1 MKKIYVAGHEG
12 MVGSS
17 IVNILKK
24 KKNIKLI
31 LKNKSEVDLTR
42 QNEVEDFFDLEKP
55 DEVYIAAAKVGGIK
69 YNAAYPAEFIYQNL
83 MIQTNIIQSAKNA
96 KVKKLLFL
104 GSSCIYPKF
113 ANQPMQEK
121 DLLTGQLEP
130 TNEAYAVAKIAG
142 IKMCESYNRQ
152 YGLDFRCV
160 MPTNLYGPG
169 DKYHPDN
176 SHVIPGMIHKF
187 HNAKEKNIGSV
198 TVWGTGNARREFL
211 YVEDLALASVHVM
224 KLNKD
229 IYNKF
234 LGKDSFLNIGL
245 GEDIS
250 IKELAYKIKKIVGY
264 KGTVN
269 FDLTQPDGMPQKL
282 LNVKKINRTG
292 WKSKMNLNKG
302 LKISYEDFIKQ
313 SLKHNYNKK
322 NNQSA
327 IKNSSKYKFPLVKS
341 SWDSKEY
348 GIFNKVIKS
357 DNFTM
362 SENVKKFESKFSE
375 FIGAKYTVM
384 VNSGSSA
391 NLLMVGSLFYRRKNK
406 LKRGDEVIVPSVS
419 WSTSYFPLQQY
430 GLKLVFVDIDINT
443 LNYDTKKLKKAIS
456 NKTRLILCVNLL
468 GNSNNFD
475 EIKKIIN
482 KKKIILIEDSCQAM
496 GTTFNKKFT
505 GTFGIIGTYSTFF
518 SHHINTMEGGLL
530 VTDDKEIYQILLSL
544 RAHGWVRELP
554 KKNFVMNKYGD
565 SFKDSF
571 SFALPGYNVRPLEF
585 SAALGIEQIKKLPYV
600 LEMRRKNA
608 MIFQEIMQNHPDLM
622 IQKEIGHSSWFGFSL
637 IIKQGSKINR
647 NQLLTKLNK
656 LGFETRPISA
666 GNFARN
672 KVLKYFN
679 YEIKGDLKN
688 SDYLDKNGIVIGN
701 NHADLTEAIKILKK
715 I

>member
-1 MKKIYVAGHEG
+1 MKKIYIAGHEG

-198 TVWGTGNARREFL
+198 TIWGTGNARREFL

-224 KLNKD
+224 KLNKK

-234 LGKDSFLNIGL
+234 LGKDFFLNIGI

-282 LNVKKINRTG
+282 LNVKKINRAG
-292 WKSKMNLNKG
+292 WKPKMNLNKG

-322 NNQSA
+322 NNQSV

-341 SWDSKEY
+341 SWDNKEY

-362 SENVKKFESKFSE
+362 SENVKKFESKYSE
-375 FIGAKYTVM
+375 YIGAKYTVM

-585 SAALGIEQIKKLPYV
+585 SAALGIEQLKKLPHV

-608 MIFQEIMQNHPDLM
+608 KIFQEIMQNHPDIM

-672 KVLKYFN
+672 KVLKHFN

-688 SDYLDKNGIVIGN
+688 SDYLDRNGIVIGN